1 MCVLYF
7 TYFSFFKHAFIKKKS
22 FIDSFDLYIRVK
34 SSVFNAAGSEKA
46 AHFSNYWKS
55 QEGSMTLGKKISGG
69 GGTALYSFLSHFCWD
84 RLSLLFLC

>member
-22 FIDSFDLYIRVK
+22 FIDTFDLYIRVK
-34 SSVFNAAGSEKA
+34 SSVFNVAGSEKA

-55 QEGSMTLGKKISGG
+55 QEGSMTLGKKY
-69 GGTALYSFLSHFCWD
+69 LVE
-84 RLSLLFLC
+84 